1 MQIHAVCVSGSA
13 EGLRDLKHAAY
24 SLCSYATQMAAWL
37 LEATATRE
45 LAPAAAATD
54 ACQAAT
60 LTPIL
65 FCTGDPQGGL
75 KTYVHCKFSCQV
87 TTRATAHSVHNRLCC
102 FQVEVRV
109 SSFVLRLCLLTAQV
123 CCCLQVVVRDGSAA
137 INCADM
143 LPRRW
148 GNYMRGTD
156 AA

>member
-1 MQIHAVCVSGSA
+1 MQVHAVYDSGSA
-13 EGLRDLKHAAY
+13 EGLRDLKHAAN

-65 FCTGDPQGGL
+65 FCTGDPQDGL
-75 KTYVHCKFSCQV
+75 KTYVHCKFYWQV
-87 TTRATAHSVHNRLCC
+87 STHATAHSVHNRLCC
-102 FQVEVRV
+102 LQIKVRV
-109 SSFVLRLCLLTAQV
+109 FINVLRLCLLTTQV

-156 AA
+156 PA